1 MKVLVLRHVPHEH
14 LGTLALSL
22 RASNLIYE
30 YVNFYENEHPNI
42 SVDDL
47 CGLIILGGPMN
58 VYETNKY
65 PFLQMEDR
73 LIKQVIEKDAP
84 VLGICLG
91 AQLIAKALGSRVIKN
106 KEKEIGWY
114 PLKMTEEASK
124 DRLFKHFNSEET
136 VFQWHG
142 DTFEIPE
149 GAVHL
154 AKSTLCTNQAFR
166 YRDNV
171 YGLQFHIEVTPQM
184 ILEWLD
190 VPENREEFL
199 SLQGKINPVEIRT
212 VTSKFISRLTSL
224 AVDVFQEF
232 CELIRKHN
240 QGIS

>member
-114 PLKMTEEASK
+114 PLKMTEEGSK